1 MTLYKTLN
9 GTAGA
14 YGYGCWSLPTLN
26 PDGTYTPGEW
36 MVPVKP
42 VLCKSGYHYC
52 RDLSEV
58 VIHLA
63 SDIYELEP
71 ADLETTMRIAR
82 ECGTEWD
89 PSWPIV
95 YEGDDKIVHACGRLT
110 RRLWADT
117 WTPEAQVLFAAD
129 CARMV
134 ADLAPDLEM
143 TYARPGIMA
152 ARAALAAREAAKD
165 ASWKASLK
173 ASWKASW
180 KADRRASRAG
190 LDAARGAAR
199 EAELATLSQQTAL
212 LERYLAGEQGPLVE
226 RETS

>member
-36 MVPVKP
+36 MPPVKP

-63 SDIYELEP
+63 SEIYELEP

-129 CARMV
+129 CVRMV
-134 ADLAPDLEM
+134 ADLAPGPEP
-143 TYARPGIMA
+143 THAGSGIAA
-152 ARAALAAREAAKD
+152 ARAALAAREAAQVAAWDAVWDAAQTVRAVLAAWD
-165 ASWKASLK
+165 ASQE
-173 ASWKASW
+173 
-180 KADRRASRAG
+180 AG
-190 LDAARGAAR
+190 R
-199 EAELATLSQQTAL
+199 ATLSRQTAL

-226 RETS
+226 REAS

>member
-14 YGYGCWSLPTLN
+14 YGYGCWSLPTTN

-36 MVPVKP
+36 MPPVKP
-42 VLCKSGYHYC
+42 ALCKSGYHAC
-52 RDLSEV
+52 RDLYEV
-58 VIHLA
+58 WVHLGLQ
-63 SDIYELEP
+63 IYELEP

-95 YEGDDKIVHACGRLT
+95 YEGDNKIVYACARLT

-117 WTPEAQVLFAAD
+117 WTPEAQALYVVD

-134 ADLAPDLEM
+134 AHLRGDPELAHACLDVTVAGVLYGEEWK
-143 TYARPGIMA
+143 AGLLMA
-152 ARAALAAREAAKD
+152 QQLAFTPVIWHATRGHFAALWYATQSVPRMVRSVLDD
-165 ASWKASLK
+165 A
-173 ASWKASW
+173 
-180 KADRRASRAG
+180 
-190 LDAARGAAR
+190 
-199 EAELATLSQQTAL
+199 QVAL
-212 LERYLAGEQGPLVE
+212 LERYLAGEQGPLVDGV
-226 RETS
+226 RA

>member
-1 MTLYKTLN
+1 MTIYKTLN

-42 VLCKSGYHYC
+42 ALCESGYHCC
-52 RDLSEV
+52 RNLPEV

-63 SDIYELEP
+63 SEIYELEP

-82 ECGTEWD
+82 EYEIEWD

-95 YEGDDKIVHACGRLT
+95 HKGDDKIVYACARLT

-117 WTPEAQVLFAAD
+117 WTPEAQALFAID
-129 CARMV
+129 CTRMA
-134 ADLAPDLEM
+134 ADLAPGLEL
-143 TYARPGIMA
+143 THTCLNFA
-152 ARAALAAREAAKD
+152 AVRAALAARDAIWAAWQ
-165 ASWKASLK
+165 AAL
-173 ASWKASW
+173 AV
-180 KADRRASRAG
+180 RA
-190 LDAARGAAR
+190 AAR
-199 EAELATLSQQTAL
+199 EAEWIALSQQTAL

-226 RETS
+226 REAS